1 MTTPTPCVYLGT
13 PVAGGV
19 ISHEYLH
26 SVMNLQRHFNN
37 IGWTLEVVTQPDGLV
52 TRSRNSFASAVT
64 RNEKYTHLLMLDA
77 DVTVSPEGIER
88 IIRSGH
94 DFVGCVVPFR
104 DVNWNKIREHLNLV
118 PDAPAEEL
126 QVIANQYALWY
137 EPKQK
142 AVDGFIP
149 VHAIGSAVMLLS
161 RDALVKISES
171 DTVSYATQGLH
182 ASDGEQSGWTF
193 MDPFIDE
200 KGVYLSED
208 YALCERWRSVG
219 GQVWADLKT
228 PTKHIGPVRISGNI
242 QDSLKA
248 ASKYTKARKAKLGLD
263 QDSTHPGEA
272 NK

>member
-1 MTTPTPCVYLGT
+1 MQTPHVYIGT

-19 ISHEYLH
+19 ISHEYFH
-26 SVMNLQRHFNN
+26 SVMHLQNHFHQL
-37 IGWTLEVVTQPDGLV
+37 GWTLEVVTQPDGLV
-52 TRSRNSFASAVT
+52 TRSRNSFASVVT

-77 DVTVSPEGIER
+77 DVTLSPEGIER

-104 DVNWNKIREHLNLV
+104 DTKWAKVRAHLDYV
-118 PDAPAEEL
+118 PEATAEEL
-126 QVIANQYALWY
+126 QAIANQYALWY

-161 RDALVKISES
+161 RDALIKVSQSE
-171 DTVSYATQGLH
+171 TVSFATLGLS
-182 ASDGEQSGWTF
+182 ASDGEHSGWTF
-193 MDPFIDE
+193 FDPYIDE
-200 KGVYLSED
+200 NGVYLSED
-208 YALCERWRSVG
+208 YALCDRWRRLG

-228 PTKHIGPVRISGNI
+228 PTKHIGPVRISGSI

-248 ASKYTKARKAKLGLD
+248 ASKYTKVRKA
-263 QDSTHPGEA
+263 QTSE
-272 NK
+272 